1 MQISSR
7 PIPAPEPNPE
17 TQPFWDAAAR
27 GELLIRRCNSCGEA
41 HYYPRSICPFCASDD
56 TAWEKASGTG
66 VVYSFSVMRQTS
78 IPYVIAYVTLAEG
91 PTMITNIVDVDS
103 EAVRIGQKVRL
114 SFQPSEGGPPVPAF
128 RPADA

>member
-114 SFQPSEGGPPVPAF
+114 MFLPSEGGPPVPAF